1 MKRSV
6 YYRMLCVVVLCMVY
20 IYTHA
25 TEYYVSASG
34 NDLNNGLSPV
44 NPWRT
49 LEKIHEGSN
58 RSVFK
63 PGDKILFKRGDS
75 FSGTLLWSSI
85 FGGSAPSGTKENP
98 IYFGAYGTGAKPL
111 FQYPADSK
119 TEVTKRTLFSFIG
132 VDHIVIDGFNVT
144 DLQFP
149 VDNKQSPANCGI
161 AFSLG
166 SYGDIG
172 SNHCII
178 RNCDMSNIGMG
189 IVLIGNYNMVDS
201 CRMTDLKNLK
211 NTYSKTAPE
220 NDDDYGAN
228 GITLSGND
236 NLITHNFFSG
246 NWAESHDYGFNGG
259 AIEAFGSTSRNRIM
273 YNTIIDC
280 TGVMEIGSG
289 NGGEAE
295 DNLLANNLLINNG
308 TLTYVNI
315 SGTFAIEASN
325 IQYFN
330 NTIID
335 LSNRSS
341 DKALFAFNGEPKAH
355 TIFNLQNNVFY
366 LKSGLMVARKGIDTE
381 KFVHE
386 NNLYYFFP
394 GNSANYHLT
403 SSEILS
409 KEPIFMNSNAA
420 DPLQWDLNIIPAYQN
435 RSLGHQSAFA
445 NPLKD
450 STLLPSMKSKLF
462 GIPADTKESVISYMV
477 SHFTWYMQRIFIFLL
492 LLIGD
497 SRNIFFFL

>member
-1 MKRSV
+1 MSYFSV
-6 YYRMLCVVVLCMVY
+6 K
-20 IYTHA
+20 A
-25 TEYYVSASG
+25 TEYYVSVSG
-34 NDLNNGLSPV
+34 NDLNNGLSAA

-49 LEKIHEGSN
+49 MEKIHEGSN
-58 RSVFK
+58 RGIFK
-63 PGDKILFKRGDS
+63 PGDKILFKKGDS

-98 IYFGAYGTGAKPL
+98 IYFGSYGNGAKPL
-111 FQYPADSK
+111 FQYPADAK

-132 VDHIVIDGFNVT
+132 VDYIIIDGFNVT

-149 VDNKQSPANCGI
+149 ADNKQSPANCGI
-161 AFSLG
+161 AFTLG
-166 SYGDIG
+166 SYGDVG

-189 IVLIGNYNMVDS
+189 IVLIGNFNMVDS

-236 NLITHNFFSG
+236 NIITHNLFSG
-246 NWAESHDYGFNGG
+246 NWAESYDYGFNGG
-259 AIEAFGSTSRNRIM
+259 AIEAFGSTSRNKIM

-335 LSNRSS
+335 LGNRSS

-355 TIFNLQNNVFY
+355 TIFNLQNNIFY
-366 LKSGLMVARKGIDTE
+366 LKSGMMVARKGIDTE

-394 GNSANYHLT
+394 GNSANYNLQN
-403 SSEILS
+403 SEILS
-409 KEPIFMNSNAA
+409 KESIFMNSSAA
-420 DPLQWDLNIIPAYQN
+420 DPLQWDLSLVQAYN
-435 RSLGHQSAFA
+435 SRGLGHQSAFA
-445 NPLKD
+445 NPLTD
-450 STLLPSMKSKLF
+450 SNFVPSVKNKLF
-462 GIPADTKESVISYMV
+462 GMPADSKESIISYV
-477 SHFTWYMQRIFIFLL
+477 LSNFTWYLKRIFIFLFL
-492 LLIGD
+492 LLGD
-497 SRNIFFFL
+497 CRNIFFLV